1 MRYAAVLAG
10 LAIVLVGC
18 QGGGDPSSSP
28 ADPQNPAATQAPPPL
43 PGRAATQ
50 TLAQLTYFESRAF
63 DSELSD
69 AMRNE
74 ASEIV
79 VTVASP
85 FTLNTVPERLDR
97 WLYSV
102 KKSGG
107 RVVAEA
113 LPPKNVQVATRS
125 VLPLLLELVVPL
137 FEMIFDTDI
146 HAYAKGYEAKLLYAP
161 EDTQVQKIIFTRV
174 KPT

>member
-1 MRYAAVLAG
+1 MRISPMLIGMAIALSACLTPDTPSKTLAT
-10 LAIVLVGC
+10 
-18 QGGGDPSSSP
+18 PESP
-28 ADPQNPAATQAPPPL
+28 AR
-43 PGRAATQ
+43 PGTSASDTVESVTRTR
-50 TLAQLTYFESRAF
+50 TQLTYFESRAF

-69 AMRNE
+69 AMRGE
-74 ASEIV
+74 AAEIE

-137 FEMIFDTDI
+137 FEMMFDTDI

-174 KPT
+174 KQA